1 MKINQELL
9 DDLTAKAKASP
20 RLRMNLDLRDSEE
33 DTSQRMLNAI
43 EPGSRNGGTG
53 TCFTNKRSQ
62 Q

>member
-33 DTSQRMLNAI
+33 DTSH
-43 EPGSRNGGTG
+43 GTG
-53 TCFTNKRSQ
+53 GRGTGGRVPVSRIKGVSNNQ
-62 Q
+62 